1 MAKGRSAIMLSLH
14 TFALLMCVALSLQG
28 SQAIPESINSPGRHL
43 REFYIPALVS
53 SSGTTLPE
61 PGLAVSKS
69 TPQQLVKD
77 IAIDN
82 AVIVTWANN
91 HYYDFAKNFAAH
103 MRDLGITN
111 FLIGAM
117 DKQLLQRL
125 EADGVPTWLMGS
137 KGMDERTVQRD
148 FGWGTHNFHKMGR
161 DKIRL
166 IRDFT
171 RLGIDVLISDIDV
184 AWIANPLP
192 FFRRHPEADILVSTD
207 QLRNE
212 SVGDGLEF
220 HICQTA
226 SNIGIMWFRS
236 TPGAQA
242 MTQEWVDV
250 IEKDP
255 RKWDQ
260 VAFNDLKALG
270 GACQGKRDPKTGL
283 MPAYNNK
290 VKMGILPIALFSN
303 GHTFYVQRL
312 QDRLPPGIEPFAV
325 HATFQYSG
333 TPGKRHRMREAGVW
347 LGDDDSYFQGKFM
360 TYTPRIPPDMDMD
373 MFRKLGWPSRD
384 GDHKTLEPNSKIL
397 GEHLRMVNFQLYQVC
412 LQ

>member
-1 MAKGRSAIMLSLH
+1 MTSEFI
-14 TFALLMCVALSLQG
+14 
-28 SQAIPESINSPGRHL
+28 HL
-43 REFYIPALVS
+43 RGGIASDCVIDVPLRRTFKGDDDSYFQGKFMTYTPRIPPDMDMDMFRKLGWPSRDGDHKTLEPNSKILGEHLRMVNFQLYQARADAVGW
-53 SSGTTLPE
+53 SGTVLQDQPRTFKE
-61 PGLAVSKS
+61 
-69 TPQQLVKD
+69 LVKD

-312 QDRLPPGIEPFAV
+312 Q
-325 HATFQYSG
+325 
-333 TPGKRHRMREAGVW
+333 
-347 LGDDDSYFQGKFM
+347 
-360 TYTPRIPPDMDMD
+360 
-373 MFRKLGWPSRD
+373 
-384 GDHKTLEPNSKIL
+384 
-397 GEHLRMVNFQLYQVC
+397 
-412 LQ
+412 